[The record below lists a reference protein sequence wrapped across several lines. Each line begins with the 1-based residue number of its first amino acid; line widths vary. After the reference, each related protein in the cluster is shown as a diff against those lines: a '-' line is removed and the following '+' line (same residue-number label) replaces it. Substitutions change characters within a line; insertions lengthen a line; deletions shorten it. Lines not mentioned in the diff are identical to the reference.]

1 MDPQHGRQKNVNCDL
16 CENPNHPLY
25 CKTCQINLCR
35 ACVGNHL
42 LDSSV
47 RHQIIPLEKR
57 DSDLIFSICKEHSP
71 KPCELHCEECDVFIC
86 IHCVTL
92 SNHEDHKIEDA
103 KRKFEINK
111 DHLQNDLQEF
121 NNLIYT
127 KYLEIAKDIRVRTSK
142 LHTYFNELESTLSQQ
157 REKWYREIDNAIS
170 EMQIDLLRIKNN
182 LSLPLSKQEL
192 DININISEI
201 NQSILDIKH
210 LLQSNEVY
218 KVSAY
223 KSNFAKF
230 RKVPPKFEIGL
241 PKFSP
246 PILNFRTSCKQFETF
261 SDSYITTDVR
271 GYITETNHRSR
282 SVPF

>member
-1 MDPQHGRQKNVNCDL
+1 M
-16 CENPNHPLY
+16 
-25 CKTCQINLCR
+25 
-35 ACVGNHL
+35 
-42 LDSSV
+42 
-47 RHQIIPLEKR
+47 
-57 DSDLIFSICKEHSP
+57 
-71 KPCELHCEECDVFIC
+71 FIC
-86 IHCVTL
+86 IHCVTS

-121 NNLIYT
+121 NNLIYS

-223 KSNFAKF
+223 KSNIAKF

-241 PKFSP
+241 PKFS
-246 PILNFRTSCKQFETF
+246 LQ
-261 SDSYITTDVR
+261 Y
-271 GYITETNHRSR
+271 
-282 SVPF
+282 